1 VSARLPPAL
10 ERRPNGVRAERLG
23 EPGEVRALDAGRT
36 LDAYDGELEE
46 VLMDAQIGD
55 RITID
60 SNRVGG
66 GRRRGEIVDIIAGTA
81 GLHYRVRWD
90 DGRETTFFP
99 SSDATVEPAEPGGRR
114 ARRRAS

>member
-1 VSARLPPAL
+1 
-10 ERRPNGVRAERLG
+10 
-23 EPGEVRALDAGRT
+23 
-36 LDAYDGELEE
+36 
-46 VLMDAQIGD
+46 MDAQIGD

-66 GRRRGEIVDIIAGTA
+66 GQRRGEVVDIIAGAA

-99 SSDATVEPAEPGGRR
+99 SSDATVEPAPSTGRP
-114 ARRRAS
+114 ARRQAS